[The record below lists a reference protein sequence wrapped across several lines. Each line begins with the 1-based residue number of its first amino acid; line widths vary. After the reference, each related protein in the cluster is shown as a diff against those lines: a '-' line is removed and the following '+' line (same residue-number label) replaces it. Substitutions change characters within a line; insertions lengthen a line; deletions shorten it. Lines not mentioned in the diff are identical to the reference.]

1 MYVNAGL
8 ELDPTEARQYRSAHL
23 LLYKSLEGPSPGGPA
38 LLLFQAAEGLPTL
51 EPYGGRVTQGD
62 RDCVSTAARRM
73 WVERGSVGELAAFTE
88 RVRRAFTAAAATGA
102 GAPKHSG
109 GKVFTVWNPLS
120 KQALIV
126 APHACLAPLLSGLP
140 VGEGVCER
148 WVPTQVLAVFG
159 AELLDAVG
167 EDMIRGGGPVPLA
180 AHSSG
185 MTAAAKQAEEEE
197 DPCTT
202 AIAAIHERLLEEG
215 AFTHVT
221 PVVDGSE
228 TPVLAPP
235 HRWLL
240 QVFSLREGAEL
251 RRTLADLA

>member
-8 ELDPTEARQYRSAHL
+8 QLEPTEARQYRSVHL
-23 LLYKSLEGPSPGGPA
+23 LLYKSLEGPSRGGPA

-62 RDCVSTAARRM
+62 SDCLSTAARRM
-73 WVERGSVGELAAFTE
+73 WVERGSVGELRAFTE
-88 RVRRAFTAAAATGA
+88 RVRRALTAAVSTGA
-102 GAPKHSG
+102 GAPTSSG
-109 GKVFTVWNPLS
+109 GNVFTVWNPLG

-126 APHACLAPLLSGLP
+126 APHACLAPLLSDLP
-140 VGEGVCER
+140 GGDGVSER
-148 WVPTQVLAVFG
+148 WVPTQALTVFG

-180 AHSSG
+180 AHKSG

-197 DPCTT
+197 DPCTK
-202 AIAAIHERLLEEG
+202 AIAAIHKRLLEEA

-221 PVVDGSE
+221 PVVDGAD

-240 QVFSLREGAEL
+240 QVFSLREGGEL
-251 RRTLADLA
+251 RRTLEALA